1 VTGTDYLVLQS
12 GSPIIGQFADSKVVS
27 GSVQGTLDYT
37 KNPDD
42 VYLDVGFGT
51 LLPLLP
57 PNPPQNVINVA
68 DAIDNYILGGGTLPA
83 GFQNLFNYSPAQ
95 LENAL
100 AQLAGQAATGAATS
114 SFQLMTDFLNLL
126 FDPTMGGSG
135 APPGAPTAFAP
146 EDEALPPDVAA
157 AYDSALD
164 KPPPQLADFAQRW
177 SAWGSGFGGYNTTQG
192 NAATGA
198 ANVTATDYGF
208 AGGMDYHASPDLK
221 LGFALAGA
229 GTNWSLAQS
238 LGSGRSDSFQVG
250 GYGTLRFGAAYLSG
264 AVAFA
269 NHWFTTNRIAVGDQ
283 LTANFTG
290 QSAAGRFEGGY
301 RFAVDPLLGL
311 TPYAAVQAQY
321 FRTPSYSETDLSGGG
336 FGLSYSAMS
345 ATDTRGELGMR
356 LDNLN
361 MIGDMPLILRA
372 RLGWAHDWIND
383 PALGAA
389 FNALP
394 GSSFTVNGAAPPTN
408 SGLVSGAAEL
418 RMTANWSLTA
428 KFDGELAQTAQT
440 YAGSGTLKYS
450 W

>member
-1 VTGTDYLVLQS
+1 
-12 GSPIIGQFADSKVVS
+12 
-27 GSVQGTLDYT
+27 
-37 KNPDD
+37 
-42 VYLDVGFGT
+42 
-51 LLPLLP
+51 
-57 PNPPQNVINVA
+57 
-68 DAIDNYILGGGTLPA
+68 
-83 GFQNLFNYSPAQ
+83 
-95 LENAL
+95 
-100 AQLAGQAATGAATS
+100 
-114 SFQLMTDFLNLL
+114 
-126 FDPTMGGSG
+126 
-135 APPGAPTAFAP
+135 
-146 EDEALPPDVAA
+146 
-157 AYDSALD
+157 
-164 KPPPQLADFAQRW
+164 
-177 SAWGSGFGGYNTTQG
+177 
-192 NAATGA
+192 
-198 ANVTATDYGF
+198 
-208 AGGMDYHASPDLK
+208 
-221 LGFALAGA
+221 
-229 GTNWSLAQS
+229 

-408 SGLVSGAAEL
+408 SALVSGAAEL